1 MAWMADGKRFKHSRR
16 VGDRVLT
23 SYFAG
28 PFGAEVAEQVAER
41 CREREKLKKTK
52 LEDSLLDGPREAVE
66 RAITCLTTASLYARG
81 FHRHKGEW
89 RRKRHGSIG

>member
-23 SYFAG
+23 SYYAG

-41 CREREKLKKTK
+41 CRQREKLKETK
-52 LEDSLLDGPREAVE
+52 LEDSLLDGPLEAVE
-66 RAITCLTTASLYARG
+66 RAITCLSAASLYAGG

-89 RRKRHGSIG
+89 RKRHGSIG

>member
-1 MAWMADGKRFKHSRR
+1 MADGKRFKHSRR

-41 CREREKLKKTK
+41 CRERKKLKETK
-52 LEDSLLDGPREAVE
+52 LEDSLLDGPLEAVE

-81 FHRHKGEW
+81 FHRHKGQW
-89 RRKRHGSIG
+89 RRKRHGSTP